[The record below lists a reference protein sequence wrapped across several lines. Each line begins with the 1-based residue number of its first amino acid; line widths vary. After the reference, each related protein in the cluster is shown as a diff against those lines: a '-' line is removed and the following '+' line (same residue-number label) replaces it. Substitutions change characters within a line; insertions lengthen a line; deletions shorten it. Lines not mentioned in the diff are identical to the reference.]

1 MGKELVAKIL
11 PVLDKIIWPQSEAM
25 TQFGLQTYEMGMDWV
40 DQYEEDARAIQ
51 TAINTFKSSD
61 SRPYALAGISY
72 LLTSLSREK
81 KGQYDADGLAEA
93 MKWLSAAQNIEPDR
107 PQINFIE
114 AQIYV
119 FQNELDNARVVLD
132 YLHEQAPYIY
142 RLNITEAL
150 WQEKSGD
157 FDGMEHYYL
166 EAERTANTVPQKVR
180 IQTILGDSFL
190 KIDQYEKAL
199 AHYKQAIYFNRE
211 EPRLWHKKSL
221 IYWRLNKLEDC
232 KRCNEIV
239 IRLSPKN
246 KSALRLQE
254 ELNKKLGGSTG
265 LFGRVRGQG

>member
-1 MGKELVAKIL
+1 MGKELIAKIL

-40 DQYEEDARAIQ
+40 DQREDNARAIQ

-61 SRPYALAGISY
+61 SRPYALAGVAY
-72 LLTSLSREK
+72 LLTNLSKEK
-81 KGQYDADGLAEA
+81 KGKYHQEGLAEA
-93 MKWLSAAQNIEPDR
+93 MKWLAAAQSIEPDR

-119 FQNELDNARVVLD
+119 FQDQLENARTVLD

-150 WQEKSGD
+150 WQEKMGD
-157 FDGMEHYYL
+157 FDGMEHFYM
-166 EAERTANTVPQKVR
+166 EAERSANTVPQKIR

-190 KIDQYEKAL
+190 QIDQYEKAL
-199 AHYKQAIYFNRE
+199 EHYKQAIYFNRE
-211 EPRLWHKKSL
+211 DPRLWHKKSL
-221 IYWRLNKLEDC
+221 IYWRLEDLQNC

-239 IRLSPKN
+239 LRLSPDH
-246 KSALRLQE
+246 KSGNRVKE
-254 ELNKKLGGSTG
+254 ELQKKLGGGS
-265 LFGRVRGQG
+265 LFDRFKGDA